1 MTIIEIIIKAFNG
14 CWPLNVIGEPD
25 IIPWSFKKAIIE
37 PEKVIAPTAAPI
49 DISIKLPSLMLP
61 GDPKLKASG
70 FKKAAIATN
79 TAARPTK
86 LWKPATNSGIAV
98 MGILY
103 AINAPINPPIKRK
116 INTTTNPFEKLPID
130 KNVTVT
136 AMAIPNIPKKFPC
149 LEVSGE
155 ERPLKAK
162 INSTPE
168 IK

>member
-1 MTIIEIIIKAFNG
+1 
-14 CWPLNVIGEPD
+14 
-25 IIPWSFKKAIIE
+25 
-37 PEKVIAPTAAPI
+37 
-49 DISIKLPSLMLP
+49 
-61 GDPKLKASG
+61 
-70 FKKAAIATN
+70 
-79 TAARPTK
+79 
-86 LWKPATNSGIAV
+86 

-116 INTTTNPFEKLPID
+116 INTTTNPVEKLPID